1 MMFLALSFRHC
12 SEPVLFCPSV
22 SLYTQHT
29 HTIQMYRG
37 VYPDLPEEGS
47 YAHPTISDHAAF
59 VPIPSSSSSS
69 SSMPPTIN
77 GAPAAAITMEQL
89 AQEWGDRNRD
99 NMDDT
104 SKMSSSSSASSYT
117 APLPT
122 TSSPPPPVS
131 VVPATMEQLAR
142 EWSAR
147 NQDQVIPVSVD
158 MGNGSTTTTT
168 SFSTGFSTGEGA
180 AAAAAATNLADSA
193 SLAPPSGDDSEDF
206 DLVLRNAC
214 TAAVKKGLASH
225 VDDLLVVTA
234 GLPFGTPGAANM

>member
-1 MMFLALSFRHC
+1 
-12 SEPVLFCPSV
+12 
-22 SLYTQHT
+22 
-29 HTIQMYRG
+29 MYRG

-59 VPIPSSSSSS
+59 VPIPSSSS

-142 EWSAR
+142 EWTAR

-158 MGNGSTTTTT
+158 MGNGSSTTTT
-168 SFSTGFSTGEGA
+168 SFSTGEGA
-180 AAAAAATNLADSA
+180 AAAATNSADSA
-193 SLAPPSGDDSEDF
+193 SLAQPSGDDSEDF